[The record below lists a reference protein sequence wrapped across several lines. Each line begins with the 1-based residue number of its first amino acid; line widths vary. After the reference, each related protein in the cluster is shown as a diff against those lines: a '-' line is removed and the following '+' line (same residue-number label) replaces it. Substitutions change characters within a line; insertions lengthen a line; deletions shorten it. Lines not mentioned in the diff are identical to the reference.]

1 MALKHIGR
9 VIKSKRKCLVAYRTL
24 PGDPH
29 SALIIPTEALPS
41 EEHDSLMSTVES
53 PGAQQAYEL
62 AESLSRS
69 YFPDGREMLKGLHL
83 TGQLRKVSTTEIEM
97 TPDTRSSIPLNE
109 LNEIIAQQKGVPLS
123 ELALKGPDSDTS
135 PKTEVVEEKPLDNT
149 EFEKLYGD
157 LPTNQEAVPPMPV
170 QHQTTDETA
179 EAEPFLPL
187 TEEVTN
193 DELAKQLRSHASK
206 MFKEAKAL
214 REKADELA
222 PPKKVT
228 KKKVVAST

>member
-41 EEHDSLMSTVES
+41 DEHDSLMSTVES
-53 PGAQQAYEL
+53 PGAQQAYEF

-123 ELALKGPDSDTS
+123 ELALKGPDGDTS

-157 LPTNQEAVPPMPV
+157 LPTDQGEVPPAPV
-170 QHQTTDETA
+170 QQQTTEDPVV
-179 EAEPFLPL
+179 EPFLPL

>member
-53 PGAQQAYEL
+53 PGAQQAYEF

-97 TPDTRSSIPLNE
+97 TPDTQSSIPLNE

-123 ELALKGPDSDTS
+123 ELALKGPDSDNS
-135 PKTEVVEEKPLDNT
+135 SKAEVVEEKPLDNT

-170 QHQTTDETA
+170 QQQTTEDPV
-179 EAEPFLPL
+179 AEPFLPL